1 MCPWQGLCHQR
12 VGQQGVKSGTGTQKD
27 AAPPTKDKCVKECA
41 QSRGLI
47 ISYYI
52 KNTNN
57 LITMLF
63 WDELWKDVQNFVGVQ

>member
-1 MCPWQGLCHQR
+1 M
-12 VGQQGVKSGTGTQKD
+12 GQQGVKSGTGTQKD

-52 KNTNN
+52 RNANN

-63 WDELWKDVQNFVGVQ
+63 WDELWKDV